1 MTDDEGNSYSTVQI
15 GGQCWMAE
23 SINIG
28 TMLTSGS
35 SEPNTS
41 DQVIEK
47 WCHGNSPSNCED
59 YGGLYNWNEAMRG
72 SSVSGARGICPSG
85 WHVPTDAEYNTLEK
99 TVIGVIDSSAS
110 QYPCDLNTTGWQRC
124 ADDNGSSSGGTY
136 GAGRSLQKVGTY
148 GRDDL
153 VGFKGLTSGYRH
165 PVGSFSNLG
174 STLNLWSSTP
184 ASASSA
190 WRRGMLYSYS
200 AINRAPGTMAFGF
213 SVRCLKD

>member
-1 MTDDEGNSYSTVQI
+1 
-15 GGQCWMAE
+15 
-23 SINIG
+23 
-28 TMLTSGS
+28 
-35 SEPNTS
+35 
-41 DQVIEK
+41 
-47 WCHGNSPSNCED
+47 
-59 YGGLYNWNEAMRG
+59 MRG

-124 ADDNGSSSGGTY
+124 ADDNATNSGGTY

-153 VGFKGLTSGYRH
+153 VGFKGLNSGARYST
-165 PVGSFSNLG
+165 GSFYNLG
-174 STLNLWSSTP
+174 SRLALWSSTP

-190 WRRGMLYSYS
+190 WRRSMYYSYS
-200 AINRAPGTMAFGF
+200 TIYRHPDYMARGF